1 VGSIYTAASGTSSAV
16 SNITS
21 ESIQVNWQGYYGGT
35 FGNVSVTRA
44 SSIPIVADTSSNYS
58 SNPTPQTLTTGFV
71 VDKGLIPGTSYTY
84 TITLYNGNG
93 ITITLLTQTG
103 TTLFAVISIYYF
115 TRGLNFS
122 HYTNY
127 FSDTVTFFDALT
139 PAGSGTTFNMT
150 NLSTSSAATKSVNTG
165 TNFSLQWLGYF
176 YTRTFSG
183 LFTFTTNSDDASILW
198 IGSPAISGYSTTNT
212 VVNNLGIHS
221 LTAVS
226 GTIALDS
233 DTFYPIRIQYGQST
247 STCDL
252 QVSFTVPNGNAS
264 YDGSGYYFSFPLNY
278 DSNCVMYYKF
288 DSGDYSGS
296 SLYNYATANY
306 YTLAG
311 TLDATVTASSGTAL
325 VNNYDPDNYKFG
337 TGSLVST
344 AYARAKTFTPIS
356 SGMSFSFW
364 LKGSGSPDYS
374 SIFSF
379 GNMSAD
385 NINFSLYTNTMYP
398 HIVPSYTAMVEM
410 GAYNMGPW
418 GVTSGDPAAKQI
430 WVTSNGYQDYPAS
443 TTPQFYTQ
451 KVFYSATAYTGTLY
465 VMIDNRGYVHF
476 NGTNVAGVNTSMGG
490 GWASQVTYSVNV
502 VVGYNCIAIA
512 TWNEGGP
519 AGLCVSLSNSG
530 AWVAG
535 ASTNSSWVYV
545 YTSSSITP
553 NNRFPY
559 LWGIQG
565 TTGINATNIN
575 DGSWNHI
582 VWNIASTGVWT
593 IYLNNTS
600 AYTTSSF
607 GYPSLSA
614 RSNNYI
620 GKSNYTAA
628 DIANKYTGHIE
639 DFRFFNRV
647 LTVAEVQSLYY
658 YKDTYNDL
666 NLYYTFKTTD
676 ASLNSVL
683 LAKVGSNAL
692 FVGGASIS
700 TTTPL
705 KPGGSHLSLISAN
718 SQYVTIPT
726 VITGKNGLSFSFW
739 FRADSTADYS
749 RIFNFSTTSRNDSI
763 FFLILSGKIG
773 ISTYNGATYYDQF
786 NLGST
791 TVNDNVWRHIVWTMT
806 YAPTGSNTSNMVIYM
821 NGASYT
827 TLTSYYPNS
836 VARKIN
842 SFGNNDWSN
851 PLFNGAIADF
861 RMYQRV
867 LTAAESTSIYN
878 FSGNVIS
885 TTIYTY
891 TGADQTI
898 NAPSNATRMFVQAW
912 GAGGGSRGTGL
923 ISTISYSG
931 GGGGYTSAYF
941 TIANSQSIV
950 VIVGGGG
957 ATATSN
963 GGGTA
968 GSYGGGGGVTG
979 NGDAN
984 WRSASGG
991 GRSAVRLSGGTD
1003 DIITAGGGGAGGTT
1017 GSGWVGGK
1025 VGGSGGGTT
1034 GGAGVQ
1040 DSGTNAGGGTQSAG
1054 GVAGNSDP
1062 GLLGSGAGSKYQGGT
1077 GAAISYASGG
1087 GGGYYGGGA
1096 TTMGAAGGGSG
1107 YVLNTAL
1114 TFISSVSSN
1123 GSGSTVANPNALPSG
1138 YTSSTIGSG
1147 GDGLGSAG
1155 ASITGNTGKNGL
1167 VVITYYTS

>member
-1 VGSIYTAASGTSSAV
+1 
-16 SNITS
+16 
-21 ESIQVNWQGYYGGT
+21 
-35 FGNVSVTRA
+35 
-44 SSIPIVADTSSNYS
+44 
-58 SNPTPQTLTTGFV
+58 
-71 VDKGLIPGTSYTY
+71 
-84 TITLYNGNG
+84 
-93 ITITLLTQTG
+93 
-103 TTLFAVISIYYF
+103 
-115 TRGLNFS
+115 
-122 HYTNY
+122 
-127 FSDTVTFFDALT
+127 
-139 PAGSGTTFNMT
+139 
-150 NLSTSSAATKSVNTG
+150 
-165 TNFSLQWLGYF
+165 
-176 YTRTFSG
+176 
-183 LFTFTTNSDDASILW
+183 
-198 IGSPAISGYSTTNT
+198 
-212 VVNNLGIHS
+212 
-221 LTAVS
+221 
-226 GTIALDS
+226 
-233 DTFYPIRIQYGQST
+233 
-247 STCDL
+247 
-252 QVSFTVPNGNAS
+252 
-264 YDGSGYYFSFPLNY
+264 
-278 DSNCVMYYKF
+278 MYYKF

-311 TLDATVTASSGTAL
+311 TFDATVTASSGTAL

-344 AYARAKTFTPIS
+344 AYVRAKTFTPVS
-356 SGMSFSFW
+356 TGMSFSFW
-364 LKGSGSPDYS
+364 IKGSGSSDYS

-410 GAYNMGPW
+410 GAYNLGPW
-418 GVTSGDPAAKQI
+418 NITSGDPAAKQI
-430 WVTSNGYQDYPAS
+430 WVTATGYQDYPAS
-443 TTPQFYTQ
+443 STPQFYTQ
-451 KVFYSATAYTGTLY
+451 KVFYSATAYSGTLY
-465 VMIDNRGYVHF
+465 VMIDNYGYVYF
-476 NGTNVAGVNTSMGG
+476 NGTNVAGVNTSTGG
-490 GWASQVTYSVNV
+490 GWPGQVQFTVSV

-512 TWNEGGP
+512 AWNAGGP

-535 ASTNSSWVYV
+535 ASTNSSWVYI
-545 YTSSSITP
+545 YPPSSNTP

-607 GYPSLSA
+607 GYPSLAA

-620 GKSNYTAA
+620 GKSNYTAT

-647 LTVAEVQSLYY
+647 LSGAEVQSLYY

-666 NLYYTFKTTD
+666 NLYYPFKTTD

-692 FVGGASIS
+692 FVGGATIS
-700 TTTPL
+700 TTTPF
-705 KPGGSHLSLISAN
+705 KSGGSHLSLSSAS

-739 FRADSTADYS
+739 FRADNTGDYS

-773 ISTYNGATYYDQF
+773 ISIYNGATYYDQF

-836 VARKIN
+836 VARKLN

-861 RMYQRV
+861 RMYQRA

-878 FSGNVIS
+878 FYFLTTKFVPSGFSSSLVNGSYTIFAYTSVGSIS
-885 TTIYTY
+885 NALNYFIPGAIVTIYVI
-891 TGADQTI
+891 Q
-898 NAPSNATRMFVQAW
+898 V
-912 GAGGGSRGTGL
+912 AGGGSGGCDQAGGGGGGGVIFSTLYLTTSDNMSFTVGAGGVAINGNGLTPVQHSGKPGGNTVISSTFTNLTAVGGGAGASYNVSNASQPFGGTTGG
-923 ISTISYSG
+923 SG
-931 GGGGYTSAYF
+931 GGGGVSPYGGFAGTSGQGFA
-941 TIANSQSIV
+941 
-950 VIVGGGG
+950 
-957 ATATSN
+957 
-963 GGGTA
+963 GGTCN
-968 GSYGGGGGVTG
+968 YGGHAAYG
-979 NGDAN
+979 
-984 WRSASGG
+984 
-991 GRSAVRLSGGTD
+991 
-1003 DIITAGGGGAGGTT
+1003 GGGGAGGVGQSLVSGTNTIAGFGGPGAKTSLPGFAGSVYANYYWGGGGGGGWGGYNGGTGGGGNGGIGGGGGGSTNSGTAGVANTT
-1017 GSGWVGGK
+1017 AGQQINQGTNGQVGIARVGGNGGANTGGGGGGSSQTNQIL
-1025 VGGSGGGTT
+1025 GGSGG
-1034 GGAGVQ
+1034 
-1040 DSGTNAGGGTQSAG
+1040 SGII
-1054 GVAGNSDP
+1054 VI
-1062 GLLGSGAGSKYQGGT
+1062 
-1077 GAAISYASGG
+1077 AI
-1087 GGGYYGGGA
+1087 
-1096 TTMGAAGGGSG
+1096 
-1107 YVLNTAL
+1107 
-1114 TFISSVSSN
+1114 
-1123 GSGSTVANPNALPSG
+1123 P
-1138 YTSSTIGSG
+1138 TIY
-1147 GDGLGSAG
+1147 L
-1155 ASITGNTGKNGL
+1155 
-1167 VVITYYTS
+1167 